1 MTDVISP
8 IAPAVQGFRP
18 IAALLK
24 EVAPEK
30 LNDVRLRV
38 APLDRNELLGRFRY
52 AFGARK
58 RTASLLLADE
68 LIQRGIP
75 PCFWH
80 TTALPDELTLEEKYD
95 LMVFDLRWLR
105 RWHLDHVK
113 KVRYGRYRDLL
124 LSLEA
129 GFHRAS
135 DFAFYAG
142 KRPAWKIVGS
152 LSLTDR
158 QQWDCA
164 WLRSA
169 PIKRRQAAIHA
180 MQPNAFDALEADL
193 RRVRLTSSFTST
205 DLNVAL
211 ARRKAIWVCGQMEG
225 SKPTATATRYWQM
238 TGVEITRQTVE
249 KQLRKIYEA
258 IEKRDDSKCKKRLG

>member
-8 IAPAVQGFRP
+8 IAPAVQAFQP

-24 EVAPEK
+24 GIAPDK
-30 LNDVRLRV
+30 LNIIRLRV
-38 APLDRNELLGRFRY
+38 ATLERTELLDRFRS

-58 RTASLLLADE
+58 RTASLLLSDE
-68 LIQRGIP
+68 LVQRGIP

-80 TTALPDELTLEEKYD
+80 TRALPDELHLEQKYD
-95 LMVFDLRWLR
+95 LMMFDLRWLR

-124 LSLEA
+124 LSSEA
-129 GFHRAS
+129 GFHRAA

-152 LSLTDR
+152 LSMTR
-158 QQWDCA
+158 QQQWDCA

-169 PIKRRQAAIHA
+169 PIKKQQIAIQAQQSAV
-180 MQPNAFDALEADL
+180 FDAIDADL
-193 RRVRLTSSFTST
+193 RKVRLTSSFTSN
-205 DLNVAL
+205 DAEAAAV
-211 ARRKAIWVCGQMEG
+211 RRKAIWVCGQMEEN
-225 SKPTATATRYWQM
+225 KPTATAERYRQM
-238 TGVEITRQTVE
+238 TGIEITRQTAE
-249 KQLRKIYEA
+249 KQLRKIYEV
-258 IEKRDDSKCKKRLG
+258 IGK